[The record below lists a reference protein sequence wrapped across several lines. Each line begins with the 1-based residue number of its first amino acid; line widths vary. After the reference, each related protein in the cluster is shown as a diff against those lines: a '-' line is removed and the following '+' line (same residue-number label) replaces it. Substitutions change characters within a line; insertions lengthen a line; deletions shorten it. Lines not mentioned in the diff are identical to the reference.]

1 MENKIYYEVQD
12 GWTKDE
18 YYYLHR
24 CLHRILFYYKK
35 FSEEISSLDL
45 SKMTTETK
53 VLMFCIIKYY
63 HYDFLI
69 EQYENLSEL
78 ADAKPL
84 KYKLVLDDSTV
95 SENDI
100 YKQMNVIY

>member
-1 MENKIYYEVQD
+1 MEDKIYYEAQD
-12 GWTKDE
+12 NWTKDE

-35 FSEEISSLDL
+35 FSEEIRLFDL

-53 VLMFCIIKYY
+53 VLMYCIIKYY
-63 HYDFLI
+63 HYDFLM
-69 EQYENLSEL
+69 EQYDNLSEL
-78 ADAKPL
+78 ADTKPL
-84 KYKLVLDDSTV
+84 KYKLVLDDSTI

-100 YKQMNVIY
+100 YRQMNVIY

>member
-12 GWTKDE
+12 DWTKDE

-24 CLHRILFYYKK
+24 CLHRILFYYEK
-35 FSEEISSLDL
+35 FSEEISLLDL

-53 VLMFCIIKYY
+53 VLIFCIIKYY

-69 EQYENLSEL
+69 EQHENLSEL
-78 ADAKPL
+78 ADTKPL
-84 KYKLVLDDSTV
+84 KYKLVLDDSMI
-95 SENDI
+95 SEDDI